1 MAKTIS
7 NCEVLAID
15 LSLNSLSYAKRKTQE
30 LNITNI
36 DYAQAD
42 ILSLDKLNK
51 NFDIIDSVGVL
62 HHMEKPIDGLKCLI
76 RSLNNYGLM
85 RIGLYSVVARS
96 NIIKIQEEIKN
107 NNINSTLNEMIMFRE
122 SIIKSSQSHHQD
134 LLSINDFYSLSEFRD
149 LLFNVQEHRFNLN
162 QIKNN

>member
-7 NCEVLAID
+7 NCEELAID
-15 LSLNSLSYAKRKTQE
+15 LSLNSLSYAKRKTQQQ
-30 LNITNI
+30 NITNI

-51 NFDIIDSVGVL
+51 NFAIIDSVGVL

-85 RIGLYSVVARS
+85 SGLYSVVARS

-122 SIIKSSQSHHQD
+122 SIIKSSKSHHQD
-134 LLSINDFYSLSEFRD
+134 LLSINDFYSLSEFK
-149 LLFNVQEHRFNLN
+149 V
-162 QIKNN
+162 